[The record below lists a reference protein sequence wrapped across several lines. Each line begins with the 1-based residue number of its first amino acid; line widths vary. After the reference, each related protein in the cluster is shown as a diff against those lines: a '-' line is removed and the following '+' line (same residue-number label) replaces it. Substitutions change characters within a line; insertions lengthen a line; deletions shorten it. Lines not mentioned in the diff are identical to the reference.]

1 MKLFKSIDEK
11 FAEIGLR
18 KISEDEYGAEY
29 ERKDEKHGYTQS
41 LALLNKQSGNHIVQS
56 YDKDLMD
63 EKKIGNTAV
72 GLTMYEMRLCLKKMR
87 EMGWR
92 EVK

>member
-11 FAEIGLR
+11 FAEIGFR

-29 ERKDEKHGYTQS
+29 ERRNEKYGYTQS
-41 LALLNKQSGNHIVQS
+41 LGLLHKQSGEHIVQS

-63 EKKIGNTAV
+63 EKKIGNTVV
-72 GLTMYEMRLCLKKMR
+72 GLTMYEMRMCLKKMR
-87 EMGWR
+87 KMGWK
-92 EVK
+92 EVR

>member
-11 FAEIGLR
+11 FAEIEFR

-41 LALLNKQSGNHIVQS
+41 LALLNKQSGKHIVQ
-56 YDKDLMD
+56 
-63 EKKIGNTAV
+63 
-72 GLTMYEMRLCLKKMR
+72 
-87 EMGWR
+87 
-92 EVK
+92 